1 MRRRPRGWIATG
13 STCRPNVARRWVVGS
28 RLAADLPRRGDAR
41 IVCLVRAEGDAAI
54 LRLTRAGLAR
64 DPGLTGALIAA
75 RHRVPAADMAQSL
88 VGLFRDEHDAL
99 ARKIG
104 DVFHLAATINHITLY
119 RVLRRSD
126 ALCPLEILKFA
137 VDCRVKRVRFASS
150 IAV

>member
-1 MRRRPRGWIATG
+1 
-13 STCRPNVARRWVVGS
+13 VVGS

-54 LRLTRAGLAR
+54 LRLTRAVLAR
-64 DPGLTGALIAA
+64 DPGLTDALIAA
-75 RHRVPAADMAQSL
+75 RRRVPAADMAQPL
-88 VGLFRDEHDAL
+88 VGLFPDKRDAL

-104 DVFHLAATINHITLY
+104 DEFHLVAAINHITPFG
-119 RVLRRSD
+119 VLRGSN
-126 ALCPLEILKFA
+126 ALGALEILKFA